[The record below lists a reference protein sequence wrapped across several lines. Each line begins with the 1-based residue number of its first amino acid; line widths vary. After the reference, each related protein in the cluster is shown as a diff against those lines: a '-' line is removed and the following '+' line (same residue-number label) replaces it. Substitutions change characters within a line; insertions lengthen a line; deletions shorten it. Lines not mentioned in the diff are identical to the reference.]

1 MVDPDDHDVC
11 GLCEP
16 AAIDALKW
24 IHKGIWEDYTF
35 AYGAE
40 MGGLG
45 VLQLFLG
52 ERIAMMEMGPWNL
65 GPTLEGARF
74 KWDVAPMPNGPAG
87 PTTHQSVDG
96 TMIWK
101 GTELKEESWIV
112 MKALTSPDYGRL
124 YVKYATKQPSR
135 KSVLPYFAEI
145 LREQNEAYKDIKLEI
160 FTDSIAQGLGGPEE
174 MFNNDQVCKSQILQP
189 AFDRVMLLNEAPV
202 DLICRHAE
210 IATKFNR
217 GEIAVEDL
225 GAELEKVQ

>member
-1 MVDPDDHDVC
+1 MVNPDDHDAS
-11 GLCEP
+11 GLCDSK
-16 AAIDALKW
+16 AIDALEW
-24 IHKGIWEDYTF
+24 IHRGIWEDYTF

-45 VLQLFLG
+45 VLQLFIG

-65 GPTLEGARF
+65 GPTLEGAQF

-101 GTELKEESWIV
+101 GTEHKEESWTLI
-112 MKALTSPDYGRL
+112 KALTSVNYGKL
-124 YVKYATKQPSR
+124 YAKYATKQPSR
-135 KSVLPYFAEI
+135 KSVLPFFAEV
-145 LREQNEAYKDIKLEI
+145 LREQNEAYADIKLEV
-160 FTDSIAQGLGGPEE
+160 FTDSIAEGLGGPEE

-210 IATKFNR
+210 ICGKFNK
-217 GEIAVEDL
+217 GEIKVEDL